1 MGFFRL
7 LYVGRFFFSFCRS
20 AKFQQ
25 VLFEGGNWVG
35 LNSLCVSLKYFFC
48 VCFVFVLVD
57 GLSSHPATTF
67 FFRFF
72 FTFLFTFVIE
82 QMLLALIITHFN
94 SKVWAKCLDQ
104 NLPKSNHNFIKIN
117 KSHFLILF
125 SIFFKKKCISYFE
138 DRKTTCHLRLVLE
151 K

>member
-1 MGFFRL
+1 MKVAIG
-7 LYVGRFFFSFCRS
+7 
-20 AKFQQ
+20 
-25 VLFEGGNWVG
+25 WVK
-35 LNSLCVSLKYFFC
+35 LSVCVSLKYFFFLC
-48 VCFVFVLVD
+48 LFVFLSSVFVN

>member
-1 MGFFRL
+1 MGLFRL

-25 VLFEGGNWVG
+25 VLFEGGNWVD
-35 LNSLCVSLKYFFC
+35 LNFSVCFAKIFLFFVLIC
-48 VCFVFVLVD
+48 LFVFVN

-82 QMLLALIITHFN
+82 QMLLALIITHFD

-104 NLPKSNHNFIKIN
+104 NLPLSNHNFNKIN
-117 KSHFLILF
+117 P
-125 SIFFKKKCISYFE
+125 IF
-138 DRKTTCHLRLVLE
+138 
-151 K
+151 

>member
-1 MGFFRL
+1 MGGFKL
-7 LYVGRFFFSFCRS
+7 SVC
-20 AKFQQ
+20 
-25 VLFEGGNWVG
+25 
-35 LNSLCVSLKYFFC
+35 SLKYFFC

-104 NLPKSNHNFIKIN
+104 NLPLSNHNFIKI

-125 SIFFKKKCISYFE
+125 YSIFFKKNSFPILKTERPIASCINCYTYTC
-138 DRKTTCHLRLVLE
+138 RKINM